1 MTAVMP
7 ETDHMAMVQSLHDDL
22 EVPDGFRAEIIGGE
36 IVVSASPMGHH
47 AFIVRAV
54 HNAIWPVRPP
64 GCDLYEVTTART
76 ESGQRY
82 IPDLALWPVNI
93 IQGATEWIFPAQL
106 CRFALEVTSPDSE
119 YHDYKKGA
127 GYAESGVPIYLLVDN
142 KQRECIVFT
151 DPKGTA
157 YRAEHRVAFGDPV
170 ILPFANPVTIDTSA
184 F

>member
-36 IVVSASPMGHH
+36 IVVSASPMGLH
-47 AFIVRAV
+47 ALVVTIIRD
-54 HNAIWPVRPP
+54 AILPTKPE
-64 GCDLYEVTTART
+64 GYNLFEVITALT

-82 IPDLALWPVNI
+82 IPDLAMWPRDI
-93 IQGATEWIFPAQL
+93 LKTRTDWMFPAQL
-106 CRFALEVTSPDSE
+106 CRFALEVTSTGAEDR
-119 YHDYKKGA
+119 DYKKGA

-151 DPKGTA
+151 EPKGTA
-157 YRAEHRVAFGDPV
+157 YRTEHRVPFGDPLV
-170 ILPFANPVTIDTSA
+170 LPFDPPVIVDTSE